1 MLCFDVFVGML
12 GGVLVQV
19 EMDKPAPA
27 ENAIRNDGA
36 KNGCE
41 LLIHLYLY

>member
-19 EMDKPAPA
+19 EMDNRPLLK
-27 ENAIRNDGA
+27 RDQNDGA